1 MGVPKFYRWISERF
15 PCLSEVVKEFQIPE
29 FDNLYLD
36 MNGIVHFLFRM
47 IKPQKVFFMA
57 VDGVAP
63 RAKMNQQRGRR
74 FRSAR
79 EAEEL
84 ERRAREKGEVLPTEK
99 RFDSNCITPGTPF
112 MVRLQEQLKYF
123 VVKKVSQDPLWK
135 GVRVYLSG
143 HETPGEGEHKIMDFI
158 RAERADPNY
167 DPNTR
172 HCLYGLDADLMM
184 LGLATHEPHF
194 SLLRE
199 EYLDFEFSDLKGRL
213 KDFEYN
219 LENVIDDWVLMG
231 FLVGNDFI
239 PHLPNL
245 HINHDALPLL
255 WRTYIAVLPECGGYI
270 NNGGNLNL
278 ERFEK
283 YLKELSKFDFE
294 TFSEQAGDL
303 KWFQGKKAGASAEQS
318 EVLSAARKLGKNQQK
333 SVERLHAGNQFA
345 LLDTLNGEEV
355 EDEELGTEL
364 IPRLDDYSEDQ
375 DTEDYS
381 EEDTLDDEFR
391 HHKRHYYMT
400 KLEYETVTPEVLRDQ
415 AEGYVRGIQWILLY
429 YYQGVQSWSW
439 FYPHH
444 YAPYMSDVKD
454 FVNMDLTFDI
464 GTPFMP
470 FEQLMAV
477 LPAASKELLPVPYQ
491 NLMTNATSPV
501 IEFYPLD
508 FETDLNGKQ
517 QDWEA
522 VVLIPFIDERR
533 LLEAIRSVCHL
544 LTPDEKARNSHG
556 PHLLYEYVEE
566 PGEPYPSILPEAFP
580 DIAVNHARLTKVQQD
595 DHHID
600 PARLKMGILPGA
612 RLDVRGFNTM
622 LHIKASESV
631 PSIDQIAQEYLGRE
645 IYVSW
650 PHLYEAKVVAV
661 CDDKYCKPTIRRD
674 TSDDNMTNIW
684 YKEKDTIAERYHDR
698 LGVDIAVHEP
708 GFCQFTTLSEYM
720 PEKAE
725 VFMLGWPHYGCQGEV
740 LDTDMQSGRVRINLS
755 ILEEPSLAHIVNN
768 MKDFDI
774 QYVPGFVGAQNLGIS
789 GHLLSRLTGTI
800 VVTAGCEEVVSEQMN
815 PHRVNVGLNLKFT
828 KRQEEVPGYTRL
840 QDGQWAY
847 SFKCVDTLRD
857 YMKKFPDMFDI
868 ISKSDRKHNDMF
880 YENEG
885 LECTNVKTQKAGADI
900 MAEGV
905 IKALL
910 EETDK
915 TVEVNKKR
923 QKRVK
928 MQVKPHLLYRPIV
941 TSGSLIP
948 DSSTEYQ
955 LFDRVVNTRQG
966 FSVPFGLRGTIVG
979 IHPAEVE
986 VNTVYEVIFDEDFA
1000 GGISI
1005 RNSTSRGYRM
1015 PPSALLNLT
1024 HGERK
1029 NGARPSTGVKMPAE
1043 QMQGQTHRQN
1053 QARNVSSDFT
1063 YTDAWGGKSGVNRC
1077 NQGQGHQRNQGY
1089 HDNRAGNN
1097 SGQRGHQTSNTEYD
1111 RQNRS
1116 GYHQQQGQQQGQQYG
1131 RQLETRDSK
1140 AHQSGVFNGGNVS
1153 PKFVTPRLSQGGA
1166 QGGGHGGGVQGV
1178 RQTQAANTQKQNQNN
1193 SAANTEF
1200 ESMWKQLQSSLP
1212 PEGSETDKQGT
1223 SLSHAAAVLPTVPSP
1238 VPQNMGGQSPEPG
1251 TKIDVQSL
1259 FSQASRS
1266 DRPVSVGDLEN
1277 IEEPPKDKATKPR
1290 PLASRVVSNDEFS
1303 AMFKSLEEV
1312 HVSEEKQDVEAKDE
1326 DGSLAIKKLLHIAE
1340 SPKTES
1346 DEATPPGG
1354 EGGNAGKSSYGR
1366 QLSVQELFDVAK
1378 HQAPGAEHQQQQS
1391 YQQQQQ
1397 NQYQQQQHQQQQRKG
1412 RGRAQPRQQ
1421 DAGIQQQGYQGNRN
1435 NRPVLLNPPPRGG
1448 NRNPVME
1455 LMTFCQSLQMGLPM
1469 YDYIPKN
1476 GVYFCVVTLF
1486 NGARFQG
1493 ALCKT
1498 KEEAAESA
1506 ASVAL
1511 LQLRGSMQQMAS
1523 YQMMSGFLPPGARPP
1538 GRQFPSP
1545 NSAFSPVSNP
1555 PGFFQGQGPPHPG
1568 HQQRPHPGQWYQQNG
1583 GKPGNQQGYPA
1594 TNQQPPFSQ
1603 NQSHSGS
1610 ANQTKDFSRS
1620 DKPLAGA
1627 STNQN
1632 QPGKTKPTSVV
1643 TPFVPLQVTRKQTP
1657 QKNRK
1662 GSASDESSSKLEE
1675 EKIAKEDKPSV
1686 LDSSNK
1692 DSKVS
1697 DSTPENVSQ
1706 NLAGGSAHGKVDSSK
1721 GGPKSPPKT
1730 PKEKTTPPRTTGS
1743 SSKKPKRRL
1752 AANFGNMQ

>member
-1 MGVPKFYRWISERF
+1 MGVLKFYQWISERY
-15 PCLSEVVKEFQIPE
+15 PCLSEVVREFQLPE

-36 MNGIVHFLFRM
+36 MNGIIHVCSHPEDNNPHFRITKEKIFAAITYYLEFLFRM
-47 IKPQKVFFMA
+47 IKPQKVCFIA

-63 RAKMNQQRGRR
+63 KAKMNHQRGNS
-74 FRSAR
+74 FRKAR

-84 ERRAREKGEVLPTEK
+84 EKRAREKGEVLPTEK
-99 RFDSNCITPGTPF
+99 RFNPSCIKPGTEF
-112 MVRLQEQLKYF
+112 MVQLQEQLKYF

-158 RAERADPNY
+158 RTERADPNY

-172 HCLYGLDADLMM
+172 HCLYGLDADLIM

-199 EYLDFEFSDLKGRL
+199 EVRFEGKSKQRSSKRPQTPEETTFQLLHLSLFREYLDIEFSDLKGRL
-213 KDFEYN
+213 KEFEYN

-245 HINHDALPLL
+245 HINQDALPLL
-255 WRTYIAVLPECGGYI
+255 WKTYIEVLPECGGYI
-270 NNGGNLNL
+270 NNGGKLNL

-283 YLKELSKFDFE
+283 YLTALSKFDFE
-294 TFSEQAGDL
+294 TLSEQAGDI
-303 KWFQGKKAGASAEQS
+303 KRFQGKKAGASAEQS

-345 LLDTLNGEEV
+345 LNTLNREEV
-355 EDEELGTEL
+355 KDEELGNEL

-381 EEDTLDDEFR
+381 EEDILDDEFR
-391 HHKRHYYMT
+391 RHKRHYYMT
-400 KLEYETVTPEVLRDQ
+400 KLEYKNVTPEVLRDQ

-464 GTPFMP
+464 GTPFNP

-477 LPAASKELLPVPYQ
+477 LPVASKELLPVPYQ

-517 QDWEA
+517 KDWEA
-522 VVLIPFIDERR
+522 VVLITFIDERR
-533 LLEAIRSVCHL
+533 LLEAIRSVCDL

-580 DIAVNHARLTKVQQD
+580 DIAINHARLTKVHQD

-612 RLDVRGFNTM
+612 RLDVFFPGFPTLRHIPHRAELSKEGVKVFQANSRGFNTM

-661 CDDKYCKPTIRRD
+661 CDDKYSFSQVNDGAKGSKPKIHSD

-698 LGVDIAVHEP
+698 LGVVIGQTHILLRALPMTGRKYILGSHGRTTMEKQFGVHPVAFALQATVKDIAVHEP

-740 LDTDMQSGRVRINLS
+740 LDTDMQSGHVRINLS

-774 QYVPGFVGAQNLGIS
+774 QYVSAFVGAQKLGIS
-789 GHLLSRLTGTI
+789 SNLLSRLTGTI
-800 VVTAGCEEVVSEQMN
+800 FVTVGCEEVAKEQMN
-815 PHRVNVGLNLKFT
+815 PYRINVGLNLKFT
-828 KRQEEVPGYTRL
+828 TRQEEVPGYTRL
-840 QDGQWAY
+840 QDGKWAY

-868 ISKSDRKHNDMF
+868 ISKSDRKQNDF
-880 YENEG
+880 YENEVIPESSGYKLKNVQEYVKG

-979 IHPAEVE
+979 IYPAEVE
-986 VNTVYEVIFDEDFA
+986 VNTVYGVIFDEDFA

-1029 NGARPSTGVKMPAE
+1029 NGARPSTVVKMPAE
-1043 QMQGQTHRQN
+1043 QMQGQIHRQN
-1053 QARNVSSDFT
+1053 QASDLR
-1063 YTDAWGGKSGVNRC
+1063 YTDAWGGKSGVNRG
-1077 NQGQGHQRNQGY
+1077 NQSQGHQRNQGY

-1111 RQNRS
+1111 RQNRG

-1131 RQLETRDSK
+1131 RQLETHVSK
-1140 AHQSGVFNGGNVS
+1140 AHQGGVFNGGNIA
-1153 PKFVTPRLSQGGA
+1153 PKIVAPRLSKVLA
-1166 QGGGHGGGVQGV
+1166 KNGGHGGGVQGV
-1178 RQTQAANTQKQNQNN
+1178 RQTQAANTQRQNQNN

-1200 ESMWKQLQSSLP
+1200 EGMWKQSSMP

-1223 SLSHAAAVLPTVPSP
+1223 SLSHAAAILTTVPSP

-1266 DRPVSVGDLEN
+1266 DRPVSVWDLH
-1277 IEEPPKDKATKPR
+1277 R
-1290 PLASRVVSNDEFS
+1290 
-1303 AMFKSLEEV
+1303 
-1312 HVSEEKQDVEAKDE
+1312 
-1326 DGSLAIKKLLHIAE
+1326 
-1340 SPKTES
+1340 
-1346 DEATPPGG
+1346 
-1354 EGGNAGKSSYGR
+1354 
-1366 QLSVQELFDVAK
+1366 
-1378 HQAPGAEHQQQQS
+1378 
-1391 YQQQQQ
+1391 
-1397 NQYQQQQHQQQQRKG
+1397 
-1412 RGRAQPRQQ
+1412 
-1421 DAGIQQQGYQGNRN
+1421 
-1435 NRPVLLNPPPRGG
+1435 
-1448 NRNPVME
+1448 
-1455 LMTFCQSLQMGLPM
+1455 
-1469 YDYIPKN
+1469 
-1476 GVYFCVVTLF
+1476 
-1486 NGARFQG
+1486 
-1493 ALCKT
+1493 
-1498 KEEAAESA
+1498 
-1506 ASVAL
+1506 
-1511 LQLRGSMQQMAS
+1511 
-1523 YQMMSGFLPPGARPP
+1523 
-1538 GRQFPSP
+1538 
-1545 NSAFSPVSNP
+1545 
-1555 PGFFQGQGPPHPG
+1555 
-1568 HQQRPHPGQWYQQNG
+1568 
-1583 GKPGNQQGYPA
+1583 
-1594 TNQQPPFSQ
+1594 
-1603 NQSHSGS
+1603 
-1610 ANQTKDFSRS
+1610 
-1620 DKPLAGA
+1620 
-1627 STNQN
+1627 
-1632 QPGKTKPTSVV
+1632 
-1643 TPFVPLQVTRKQTP
+1643 VTRKQKP

-1662 GSASDESSSKLEE
+1662 GSASLESSSKLEE

-1692 DSKVS
+1692 DSKFSVS
-1697 DSTPENVSQ
+1697 TSENVSQ
-1706 NLAGGSAHGKVDSSK
+1706 DLAGGSAHGTVDSSK
-1721 GGPKSPPKT
+1721 GGPKNL
-1730 PKEKTTPPRTTGS
+1730 PKEKTTPPITTGS

-1752 AANFGNMQ
+1752 ATNFGNMQ